1 MESATGRR
9 TFVLVDGENID
20 ATLGMGL
27 LNRRPE
33 PEERPRWERV
43 TEYAEKL
50 WGQPVTGLFFLNA
63 SSGQLPAG
71 FVQALLAMNYRPVPL
86 SGRSDQKVVDIGV
99 QRTLEALAG
108 HEADV
113 LLCSHDG
120 DFLPQVEAL
129 LKADRKVEV
138 LALREYANA
147 QFTALGIR
155 IHDPRTTWVRSTSA
169 PAGAHHPARR
179 VRPGAVPALRGGIL
193 GACAT
198 ATCSRR
204 WATPRSWGLPTLSP
218 SDDVRLWAKLEDRN
232 PTGSIKDRAALW
244 MMLDQPR
251 NPVGSAPAARSSS
264 RRAAT
269 PVSRSRWPPGCGAT
283 ASSA

>member
-108 HEADV
+108 HDADV

-138 LALREYANA
+138 LALREFANA

-155 IHDPRTTWVRSTSA
+155 IHDLEHDV
-169 PAGAHHPARR
+169 GAFNVTLPR
-179 VRPGAVPALRGGIL
+179 VRIIPLDEFDPEQFLR
-193 GACAT
+193 
-198 ATCSRR
+198 
-204 WATPRSWGLPTLSP
+204 
-218 SDDVRLWAKLEDRN
+218 
-232 PTGSIKDRAALW
+232 
-244 MMLDQPR
+244 
-251 NPVGSAPAARSSS
+251 
-264 RRAAT
+264 
-269 PVSRSRWPPGCGAT
+269 
-283 ASSA
+283 